1 MDVARPW
8 KRYALRAAPLVAL
21 FVIFVAINPSLFSL
35 YSSSINNLQLFRSK
49 STERTASS
57 SKCECNL
64 QNPVKKVA
72 IVGQSYPSPVNR
84 AKIAL

>member
-21 FVIFVAINPSLFSL
+21 VIFVAINPSLFSL
-35 YSSSINNLQLFRSK
+35 FSSSVSNLQLFRSK
-49 STERTASS
+49 STERTASYS
-57 SKCECNL
+57 ECECNL

-72 IVGQSYPSPVNR
+72 IVGQSFPPPVSC
-84 AKIAL
+84 AEIAL